1 MSHLSPELRYE
12 AYEKLEGANFSTTKE
27 LDRSPTHYLH
37 ALENGRELTGPL
49 EVGLGTH
56 LAVFEPVRFKE
67 EVAIWPDAQGRRFGK
82 AWDAFVAQAR
92 LDGKLI
98 LREKDRELVLRLADA
113 VHASPQAREYLA
125 LKGEAEKAFQWTED
139 VGGEKVRC
147 KGRLDWRCPR
157 GILDLKSVQDASPDG
172 FGRAALKYLW
182 YLQGAWYQRGDAAS
196 NKGVVLPFAFCAVEK
211 AEPHVVQVYTLEDE
225 ALELGN
231 SKMDELL
238 GKLVEL
244 RKTWKQRRGWPGY
257 SREAM
262 SLQLPAWA
270 WGPAGEASI
279 EMLDD
284 EDEGHGQEPGQEEQG

>member
-1 MSHLSPELRYE
+1 MSNLSPELRYE

-27 LDRSPTHYLH
+27 LDRSPIHYLH
-37 ALENGRELTGPL
+37 ALEVGREMTGPL

-56 LAVFEPVRFKE
+56 LAVFEPARFESEVVIWTGKVRN
-67 EVAIWPDAQGRRFGK
+67 GH
-82 AWDAFVAQAR
+82 AWDAFEAEAR
-92 LDGKLI
+92 AAGKLI
-98 LREKDRELVLRLADA
+98 LREKDRELVMRLSAA

-125 LKGEAEKAFQWTED
+125 LKGEAEKPLQWTEQ
-139 VGGEKVRC
+139 VGEEEVRC
-147 KGRLDWRCPR
+147 KCRLDWRCPR
-157 GILDLKSVQDASPDG
+157 GLLDLKSVQDASPDG

-211 AEPHVVQVYTLEDE
+211 TPPHVVQVYTLEDE

-231 SKMDELL
+231 AKMDELL

-244 RKTWKQRRGWPGY
+244 RKDWKKRRSWPGY
-257 SREAM
+257 SRESM
-262 SLQLPAWA
+262 PLQLPPWA
-270 WGPAGEASI
+270 WGPGGEASI

-284 EDEGHGQEPGQEEQG
+284 EDEGQSQEQGQEDAG